1 MPGLTPRPK
10 ATWLAVAPVDMR
22 LGAEGLSLH
31 VQQALR
37 ASLSDGSAFL
47 FRNKRGNRIKNTLM
61 KWLELDKQ
69 ELGRIDGTRRQFRFS
84 A

>member
-1 MPGLTPRPK
+1 
-10 ATWLAVAPVDMR
+10 MR
-22 LGAEGLSLH
+22 LGAEDLSLH

-47 FRNKRGNRIKNTLM
+47 FRNKRGNRIKYAPEM
-61 KWLELDKQ
+61 
-69 ELGRIDGTRRQFRFS
+69 